1 MLGNEYNNNHR
12 ERTKAS
18 EKYKKSEETT
28 MKKAIMVKVAYWFA
42 GAEDYDFEVALIRKE
57 LLPHYQ
63 KSQIFDRVEVKGYVQ
78 FGGATL
84 PKGEYLLARW

>member
-1 MLGNEYNNNHR
+1 
-12 ERTKAS
+12 
-18 EKYKKSEETT
+18 